1 VCILPGIWLA
11 LLPLNFGHLSEVYQL
26 LIAAGALPMAAF
38 GFLLD
43 RLPVSRRLWGA
54 TFIVASVALFAWGLL
69 WGLSTE
75 KAIAESGWICWL
87 SAFAFCVVSLAVFG
101 FLLDRLPMSRRLW
114 VAIFIVASVA
124 LFAWGLLSLASLEKA
139 IGKDRWSLWISWIS
153 SQAFCSAN
161 LGMYVS
167 VLTCVGGGAI
177 VWLWRRVRRRK
188 GI

>member
-1 VCILPGIWLA
+1 MCAFGSWHHRGDEYGQFGVCILPGIWLA

-26 LIAAGALPMAAF
+26 LIAAGALPMAA
-38 GFLLD
+38 
-43 RLPVSRRLWGA
+43 
-54 TFIVASVALFAWGLL
+54 
-69 WGLSTE
+69 
-75 KAIAESGWICWL
+75 
-87 SAFAFCVVSLAVFG
+87 FG

-153 SQAFCSAN
+153 SHAFCAAS

-167 VLTCVGGGAI
+167 VLTCIGGGVV
-177 VWLWRRVRRRK
+177 VWLWRRFRRRK
-188 GI
+188 ET